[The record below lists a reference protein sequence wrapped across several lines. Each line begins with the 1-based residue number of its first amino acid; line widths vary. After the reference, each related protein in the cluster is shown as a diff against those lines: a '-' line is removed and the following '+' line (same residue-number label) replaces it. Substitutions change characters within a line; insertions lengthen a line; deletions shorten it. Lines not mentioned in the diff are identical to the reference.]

1 MEISQG
7 NDPIYRSM
15 SREFSHP
22 EDLYRSGTAIGAYQ
36 KHQLSSERLTTHQ
49 STCTDRA
56 VPPSLPHQ
64 QLFQSFQVSDLPISD
79 LLTALQQFF
88 IHFPAEFSFHNWI
101 VSSLPFN
108 IFSTSLPSVFSFHS
122 CVNRSGEPQSITK
135 VKSRLLRSACSPPQH
150 LLKTPSS
157 LKATI

>member
-101 VSSLPFN
+101 VSSLFPSISF
-108 IFSTSLPSVFSFHS
+108 LPLY
-122 CVNRSGEPQSITK
+122 PQSSLSILASTA
-135 VKSRLLRSACSPPQH
+135 VESLSLSP
-150 LLKTPSS
+150 K
-157 LKATI
+157 